1 MLYNIPC
8 VRPNIRG
15 VLIYTTIHHITTLY
29 DRRTLRV
36 LFALARGSP
45 IVTEEWVYACLCEN
59 EVYML
64 LYTYLYSIC
73 VHYRA
78 DILINLFNF
87 YILCAVLYMYT
98 HIQWLTDYTEYYH
111 PRYSHLYDSLVD
123 TSTKPKPLFTND
135 TFYIMKSSFPQP
147 SVLTALLT
155 ACGGI
160 VVNTCALSTYTIF
173 GEAKDAAC
181 WLSDL
186 DEYMSQSASED
197 FEHVLK
203 LSQDKKIITS
213 KVCYSV

>member
-1 MLYNIPC
+1 MHIIYCIQLYVC
-8 VRPNIRG
+8 VS
-15 VLIYTTIHHITTLY
+15 LFTT
-29 DRRTLRV
+29 
-36 LFALARGSP
+36 
-45 IVTEEWVYACLCEN
+45 
-59 EVYML
+59 
-64 LYTYLYSIC
+64 
-73 VHYRA
+73 
-78 DILINLFNF
+78 
-87 YILCAVLYMYT
+87 LYMYT

-111 PRYSHLYDSLVD
+111 PRYSHLYDSVVD
-123 TSTKPKPLFTND
+123 TSTKPTPLFTND

-197 FEHVLK
+197 FEHVLQ

-213 KVCYSV
+213 KVYYSV